1 MSLHDLNTTRSPRP
15 NLSSHKLKLGP
26 EEAADRD
33 PASSA
38 CACCLILWSLSAV
51 MLLEPPPGGILV
63 IVLELVA
70 MGLEAEAAD
79 RDRVRQG
86 EKIVTT
92 WELRRTLRHS
102 M

>member
-1 MSLHDLNTTRSPRP
+1 
-15 NLSSHKLKLGP
+15 
-26 EEAADRD
+26 
-33 PASSA
+33 
-38 CACCLILWSLSAV
+38 